1 LVKKALGPSAES
13 IITQINTIISTIRKR
28 QKIIEEERRQMSLS
42 EKKLKDQDEE
52 IQILNQR
59 KDKEQ
64 AQIDQVKGQSSDNKS
79 EIKRRAQLMKNLE
92 ND

>member
-1 LVKKALGPSAES
+1 
-13 IITQINTIISTIRKR
+13 
-28 QKIIEEERRQMSLS
+28 MSLS